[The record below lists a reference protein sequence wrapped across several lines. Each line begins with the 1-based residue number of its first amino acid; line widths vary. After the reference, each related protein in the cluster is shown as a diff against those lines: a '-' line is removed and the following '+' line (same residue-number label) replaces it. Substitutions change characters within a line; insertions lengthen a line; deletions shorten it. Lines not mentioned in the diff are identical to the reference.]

1 MAAIPC
7 RRDVFVRKDPGTIVI
22 VDALGDELCLAAPP
36 KRIVSLVPS
45 VSETL
50 IELGAGERL
59 VGITGYCVHPADAV
73 ASIAK
78 VGGTKGF
85 SFDKIAALEPDLVIG
100 NKEEN
105 RKHQID
111 KLREKYPVFVTYPR
125 TVKEAIEMVR
135 DLGTLTGTRAKAEEF
150 AEACV
155 EAISLA
161 AGLPPDPRRTV
172 SGPRSAT
179 LGYPPSADD
188 PRLLPRTD
196 RRQSNAS
203 PARPAREHGS
213 LVAAARRT
221 ACLIWR
227 DPWMAAGPD
236 TYMSDLLET
245 TGFENVFSAADGR
258 YPETTLEAIVERS
271 PDVIIL
277 PDEPYEFGEK
287 DEGEIRAFLKEK
299 GHRAEILR
307 MDGSYLTWFGTR
319 TLLGLEYLG
328 ALRPRLR
335 E

>member
-1 MAAIPC
+1 VGENPE
-7 RRDVFVRKDPGTIVI
+7 TIVI
-22 VDALGDELCLAAPP
+22 VDALGDELRLAGPP

-50 IELGAGERL
+50 IDLGAGRRL

-85 SFDKIAALEPDLVIG
+85 SFDKIDLLEPDLVIG

-105 RKHQID
+105 RKTHID
-111 KLREKYPVFVTYPR
+111 RLREKYPVFVTYPR

-135 DLGTLTGTRAKAEEF
+135 DLGTLTGTQAKAEEF

-155 EAISLA
+155 AAISLA
-161 AGLPPDPRRTV
+161 AGLPPDP
-172 SGPRSAT
+172 
-179 LGYPPSADD
+179 
-188 PRLLPRTD
+188 
-196 RRQSNAS
+196 
-203 PARPAREHGS
+203 
-213 LVAAARRT
+213 RRT

-258 YPETTLEAIVERS
+258 YPETTLEAIVEHV

-287 DEGEIRAFLKEK
+287 DEREIRAFLKEK
-299 GHRAEILR
+299 GHRADIVL
-307 MDGSYLTWFGTR
+307 MDGSYLTWFGMR
-319 TLLGLEYLG
+319 TLLGLEHLG
-328 ALRPRLR
+328 ALTIKLR